1 MSSQLTV
8 QHRYYPRLSS
18 VITENDIPDILGFIK
33 TGIVN
38 LLDRIYFKDL
48 QYSKS
53 PKGDSAFYSLSV
65 VSGRLDIEIPG
76 TGIFLVLN
84 PDQSV
89 ENVDNYISSFPITI
103 EYQWKILAYLR
114 YFSLGN
120 FSFDPEQIFEV
131 ALRILNIS
139 EEQAIAH
146 FVNTFVEPENQNIS
160 PLQQFVKDI
169 NAANDWNINLPTEAT
184 TLPEVVENI
193 FEKSA
198 GKYASLVA
206 FGSYL
211 ATSDLQETSAKV
223 KVYFQSM
230 IPQDI
235 DEFIKEVILP
245 KFRATLL
252 LSAAIEFPRNILK
265 PVYREGTKDPND
277 DTKYLSLEV
286 IPEPEKVT
294 LEFAEALFYADTEK
308 GFGYN
313 LDLVLNTNYPAQI
326 GNTGL
331 IIDIHNL
338 KIDISKTENIAEADA
353 DGRPKDFMGVYMEY
367 TEIFLPKKWFKKQ
380 DGQTIGISAN
390 HLLVGTGG
398 VSGNIAVRATYPTKI
413 ETGKTKVI
421 NYFQD
426 YFNLS
431 YPVKVAGSNNPIS
444 NHTQLVDYMND
455 VLESPSQLKFQFPL
469 SLKLK
474 GSNEEI
480 TFTTESGYYEFLKNL
495 PPLFTEGV
503 FESWF
508 LWFALGDQSKPENKK
523 VWSIGFQKFD
533 IDFYH
538 GKVVHSSLH
547 AALKIPKFKR
557 IKDNGEL
564 SDETLYVDIY
574 GEWESSENFKLSANF
589 LPDGLS
595 MKLFRNI
602 ILTLQSA
609 ELGKSGNEFFIR
621 ADTKISFPEE
631 SVVSKLF
638 QGKEIDLPAIRI
650 YSNGRFEIAGGVS
663 FIPVNFTLPL
673 GPVEMS
679 VTGLHLGSVQKEYK
693 GKIRNY
699 NYIGFDGALS
709 VDPIGVDIKGNG
721 IKYYYT
727 TDDDD
732 HRDADGEPTGHNYL
746 HISTLEIDL
755 IIPGTATEEQAMA
768 VIRGSLTIPDPGV
781 SEEYAG
787 SVMIKLPKA
796 KISGEAAMR
805 LNPKNKSF
813 LVKAAVEFPS
823 PVIPLGPVGI
833 YGFAGLIGKKYVA
846 DKKVVFPNDADSK
859 SWYDYYMA
867 PEQGIGVDKF
877 RDPSQTGEYDNP
889 FSIGVGASLATMA
902 DGGRTFS
909 MRAMMLLSLPAT
921 FAIDAGLSILSERLQ
936 LTDKR
941 VPPFYAFIIIG
952 DDSLEFGA
960 GANYQINKSSGWF
973 IDIQAE
979 IQAGFF
985 FKNQRPWYI
994 NFGTKEKPITATLFK
1009 GILNIKAQSFLMISA
1024 AGIEAGAKVGFD
1036 FDLII
1041 ARAWV
1046 MVEVGAHI
1054 SFERPQVGGYIY
1066 IEGGLS
1072 IKILIVQVSV
1082 AVSVFFS
1089 VELVKPFLIFA
1100 QLRIQF
1106 ELRIKLWIVKIK
1118 IRFNVLLTFKW
1129 EKNKQ
1134 VDNTPI
1140 APLTFQSISDPD
1152 YPKIVRTNDSVKG
1165 IHMLT
1170 GEPFDL
1176 MFVKTEVK
1184 NNGAAAVYP
1193 AVNTVMETDCII
1205 PLDTFIDIKVEKGLA
1220 PSALVD
1226 TIIGSH
1232 TGAANNHIEL
1242 IPPNEVV
1249 KGGRTLRQVKHKYS
1263 IEEIEVKMAVGNSWV
1278 DYHPFEALFT
1288 RRRGDI
1294 DISSLRIGHWQ
1305 RNSDQYDTIRLM
1317 ATSPFSFMDA
1327 GEPGWFVPDQYGI
1340 TPSSLFCTYQEEQW
1354 HISNFLNVPLGT
1366 EYIPPTGFIA
1376 YLICGAYYNIE
1387 GTYAQSYEIDEE
1399 GNVSEVSSGGKMVV
1413 RSVPNTLNYDKSLT
1427 FENSDNLMITL
1438 PEASAEVK
1446 LNLTTYA
1453 KGVTIKVYGK
1463 IISNNINPEYI
1474 PIGQMYLTKEQLI
1487 NPVVLN
1493 LGNMGDPLSLIKV
1506 IPDTNDKDRINE
1518 IHQEIAVI
1526 WAEAEASA
1534 GDGSTSVILNSQ
1546 QQAQL
1551 SILQNE
1557 LALLRSQSCTGVSC
1571 KNLNFKEI
1579 FNRSFVSLPLSK
1591 ISIINDQESLLN
1603 LNLSEILPEID
1614 FSSSSVLAIPRINNY
1629 SVKVVKVIKTSDNI
1643 DIQLKDT
1650 IASSESSK
1658 SSLDF
1663 SSIIIQTEKIASDL
1677 TVTMT
1682 FDEINC
1688 CDSGLREDILCD
1700 YFDRLKTSITNCID
1714 YNRSFVENID
1724 CFDQMYRSIDDFDNQ
1739 YPHYVIGDKY
1749 DFPTE
1754 WEYDE
1759 QNPPTVAEALE
1770 EAYGIIE
1777 MIKRNE
1783 GNCGCVGSD
1792 GGETESICTT
1802 SIQEVSWKTI
1812 NEYEYEQTI
1821 PDQEAV
1827 SENSQATM
1835 DAMSKTIQPV
1845 WRPNTTYMLRFR
1857 LKDEVLFN
1865 GNTISSVF
1873 DYYYGFKTM
1882 GPVGHFH
1889 KQNPN
1894 YLGNN
1899 KEEEKTLTS
1908 LRSYLDYKRS
1918 YPNPDGNLMGSKPL
1932 FYGNEQCKI
1941 DLFFDKPYTY
1951 HMFSN
1956 WKEYNGLNE
1965 IEMDMPIVIKDP
1977 VSEAIIPY
1985 PLPEEWNEEDVPG
1998 VESVWINEEIQ
2009 EFPAVDPRLPI
2020 SIQNYLRYLKELMD
2034 NPGLVKCKLNIGTIT
2049 SPSVKMRIVT
2059 FTNLKPEK
2067 LYTAIVYSAYD
2078 ANEDGE
2084 INNRED
2090 QDGLITYEEIQK
2102 VHEFAFRTSRYENFR
2117 EQVMSYK
2124 LTEADDNNNT
2134 IQTGQAVY
2142 ELRLNLNAS
2151 QINNLYA
2158 LVVRKSNVE
2167 TESLRN
2173 NYIHEF
2179 DRALEGILNIKP
2191 LDPPTHTD
2199 FVKIMDD
2206 TTGNVIAIL
2215 VRNPEPFNDPRIP
2228 LEDMNDVLKVPGT
2241 KGDSVKY
2248 KILWSKDYSQA
2259 IVMHETKKITAKD
2272 LQFQFLYKTWNGS
2285 QRKYI
2290 VKDETD
2296 LNEEE
2301 KLNTVITEP
2310 IIINK

>member
-1 MSSQLTV
+1 
-8 QHRYYPRLSS
+8 
-18 VITENDIPDILGFIK
+18 
-33 TGIVN
+33 
-38 LLDRIYFKDL
+38 
-48 QYSKS
+48 
-53 PKGDSAFYSLSV
+53 
-65 VSGRLDIEIPG
+65 
-76 TGIFLVLN
+76 
-84 PDQSV
+84 
-89 ENVDNYISSFPITI
+89 
-103 EYQWKILAYLR
+103 
-114 YFSLGN
+114 
-120 FSFDPEQIFEV
+120 
-131 ALRILNIS
+131 
-139 EEQAIAH
+139 
-146 FVNTFVEPENQNIS
+146 
-160 PLQQFVKDI
+160 
-169 NAANDWNINLPTEAT
+169 
-184 TLPEVVENI
+184 
-193 FEKSA
+193 
-198 GKYASLVA
+198 
-206 FGSYL
+206 
-211 ATSDLQETSAKV
+211 
-223 KVYFQSM
+223 
-230 IPQDI
+230 
-235 DEFIKEVILP
+235 
-245 KFRATLL
+245 
-252 LSAAIEFPRNILK
+252 
-265 PVYREGTKDPND
+265 
-277 DTKYLSLEV
+277 
-286 IPEPEKVT
+286 
-294 LEFAEALFYADTEK
+294 
-308 GFGYN
+308 
-313 LDLVLNTNYPAQI
+313 
-326 GNTGL
+326 
-331 IIDIHNL
+331 
-338 KIDISKTENIAEADA
+338 
-353 DGRPKDFMGVYMEY
+353 
-367 TEIFLPKKWFKKQ
+367 
-380 DGQTIGISAN
+380 
-390 HLLVGTGG
+390 
-398 VSGNIAVRATYPTKI
+398 
-413 ETGKTKVI
+413 
-421 NYFQD
+421 
-426 YFNLS
+426 
-431 YPVKVAGSNNPIS
+431 
-444 NHTQLVDYMND
+444 
-455 VLESPSQLKFQFPL
+455 
-469 SLKLK
+469 
-474 GSNEEI
+474 
-480 TFTTESGYYEFLKNL
+480 
-495 PPLFTEGV
+495 
-503 FESWF
+503 
-508 LWFALGDQSKPENKK
+508 
-523 VWSIGFQKFD
+523 
-533 IDFYH
+533 
-538 GKVVHSSLH
+538 
-547 AALKIPKFKR
+547 
-557 IKDNGEL
+557 
-564 SDETLYVDIY
+564 
-574 GEWESSENFKLSANF
+574 
-589 LPDGLS
+589 
-595 MKLFRNI
+595 
-602 ILTLQSA
+602 
-609 ELGKSGNEFFIR
+609 
-621 ADTKISFPEE
+621 
-631 SVVSKLF
+631 
-638 QGKEIDLPAIRI
+638 
-650 YSNGRFEIAGGVS
+650 
-663 FIPVNFTLPL
+663 
-673 GPVEMS
+673 
-679 VTGLHLGSVQKEYK
+679 LGSVQKEFE

-727 TDDDD
+727 TDDDENGNIGD
-732 HRDADGEPTGHNYL
+732 NYL

-781 SEEYAG
+781 SNEYAG

-796 KISGEAAMR
+796 KISGEAAMM

-823 PVIPLGPVGI
+823 PIIPLGPVGI

-877 RDPSQTGEYDNP
+877 RDPSQTGDYDNP

-909 MRAMMLLSLPAT
+909 MRAMMLLSLPSM

-1072 IKILIVQVSV
+1072 LNLWIIKVSL

-1089 VELVKPFLIFA
+1089 VELIKPFLIFA

-1106 ELRIKLWIVKIK
+1106 ELRIKLWIIKIR

-1129 EKNKQ
+1129 EKEKN
-1134 VDNTPI
+1134 VDQAAI
-1140 APLTFQSISDPD
+1140 APLTFQTVTDVD
-1152 YPKIVRTNDSVKG
+1152 YPKIARTNDSVKG

-1176 MFVKTEVK
+1176 NFISSKTRPMNDGQLPSFPPVSTEI
-1184 NNGAAAVYP
+1184 NA
-1193 AVNTVMETDCII
+1193 IL

-1263 IEEIEVKMAVGNSWV
+1263 IEDIEVKMAVGNSWV
-1278 DYHPFEALFT
+1278 DYHPYEALFT

-1305 RNSDQYDTIRLM
+1305 KNSDQYDTIRLM

-1327 GEPGWFVPDQYGI
+1327 GEPGWFVPEQYGI
-1340 TPSSLFCTYQEEQW
+1340 TPSSLFCTHQEEQW

-1366 EYIPPTGFIA
+1366 EYIPPAGFNA

-1387 GTYAQSYEIDEE
+1387 GTYTQSYEVDEE
-1399 GNVSEVSSGGKMVV
+1399 GNVSEISSGGNMVV

-1438 PEASAEVK
+1438 PEASAKVK

-1453 KGVTIKVYGK
+1453 KGVTIEVYKK
-1463 IISNNINPEYI
+1463 IISNSIKPDYGI
-1474 PIGQMYLTKEQLI
+1474 LDSLYYTKAQL
-1487 NPVVLN
+1487 NNVLEFS
-1493 LGNMGDPLSLIKV
+1493 LQEMGDSISLIKI

-1518 IHQEIAVI
+1518 IHQEIAAI
-1526 WAEAEASA
+1526 WAEAEANA
-1534 GDGSTSVILNSQ
+1534 GDGVTSVILNSQ

-1551 SILQNE
+1551 DILQDE

-1579 FNRSFVSLPLSK
+1579 FNRSFVILPLSK

-1603 LNLSEILPEID
+1603 LNLFEILPEID
-1614 FSSSSVLAIPRINNY
+1614 FSSSSAIAIPRINNY
-1629 SVKVVKVIKTSDNI
+1629 SVKVVKVIKTGDNI
-1643 DIQLKDT
+1643 NIQLKDA

-1658 SSLDF
+1658 SSLEF
-1663 SSIIIQTEKIASDL
+1663 SSIIIQTEKIASNL
-1677 TVTMT
+1677 RVTIT

-1700 YFDRLKTSITNCID
+1700 YFDRLKTTITNCID
-1714 YNRSFVENID
+1714 YNKSFVENLD

-1739 YPHYVIGDKY
+1739 YPQYVIGDKY
-1749 DFPTE
+1749 DFPNE

-1821 PDQEAV
+1821 PDQEAI

-1835 DAMSKTIQPV
+1835 DAMTKTIQPV
-1845 WRPNTTYMLRFR
+1845 WRPNTNYMLRFR

-1865 GNTISSVF
+1865 GNTVSTVF

-1889 KQNPN
+1889 KQTE
-1894 YLGNN
+1894 YLQFLDENGNTKKY
-1899 KEEEKTLTS
+1899 KEEEKALTS
-1908 LRSYLDYKRS
+1908 LRSYIDYKRS

-1956 WKEYNGLNE
+1956 WKAYNGLNE
-1965 IEMDMPIVIKDP
+1965 IKMDMPIVIKDP

-1998 VESVWINEEIQ
+1998 VDYEWVDEEDPKLPLSVQTYINYWVEASQNSDIMDCT
-2009 EFPAVDPRLPI
+2009 FDLGDPIVP
-2020 SIQNYLRYLKELMD
+2020 
-2034 NPGLVKCKLNIGTIT
+2034 P
-2049 SPSVKMRIVT
+2049 VKMKSVT
-2059 FTNLKPEK
+2059 LTNLKPEK

-2078 ANEDGE
+2078 ANGDGE
-2084 INNRED
+2084 IKNQVKMENDEE
-2090 QDGLITYEEIQK
+2090 IIIYEEKRK

-2142 ELRLNLNAS
+2142 ELRLNLTAS

-2158 LVVRKSNVE
+2158 LVIRKSNVE
-2167 TESLRN
+2167 TDALRN

-2206 TTGNVIAIL
+2206 ITGDIIAIL

-2228 LEDMNDVLKVPGT
+2228 LEDMNDVLKVLGA
-2241 KGDSVKY
+2241 KEDSVKY
-2248 KILWSKDYSQA
+2248 KILWNKDYSQA
-2259 IVMHETKKITAKD
+2259 IVMHETKKILAED
-2272 LQFQFLYKTWNGS
+2272 LQFQFLYKTWNGN

-2301 KLNTVITEP
+2301 KLNTVITEL

>member
-1 MSSQLTV
+1 MSSQLPV
-8 QHRYYPRLSS
+8 QHRYYPRISS

-84 PDQSV
+84 PDQSG
-89 ENVDNYISSFPITI
+89 ENADNYISSFPITI

-146 FVNTFVEPENQNIS
+146 FVNTFVEPENQNIT

-184 TLPEVVENI
+184 TLPEVVEDI

-223 KVYFQSM
+223 KVYFRSM

-286 IPEPEKVT
+286 IPENPAGSGNPKVM
-294 LEFAEALFYADTEK
+294 LSFAEALFYADTEK

-390 HLLVGTGG
+390 HLLGGTGG

-444 NHTQLVDYMND
+444 NHAQLVGYMND

-480 TFTTESGYYEFLKNL
+480 IFTTESGYYEFLKNL

-503 FESWF
+503 FESRFIWF
-508 LWFALGDQSKPENKK
+508 VLGDQSKPENKK

-547 AALKIPKFKR
+547 AALEIPKFKR
-557 IKDNGEL
+557 ILPDGVVSK
-564 SDETLYVDIY
+564 ETLYVDIY

-589 LPDGLS
+589 LSNVLS
-595 MKLFRNI
+595 IKLFKNI

-609 ELGKSGNEFFIR
+609 ELGKSGNEFFIG
-621 ADTKISFPEE
+621 ADTKISIPEE

-638 QGKEIDLPAIRI
+638 KGKEIDLPAIRI

-679 VTGLHLGSVQKEYK
+679 VTGLHLGSVQKEFE

-721 IKYYYT
+721 VKYYYT
-727 TDDDD
+727 TDDED

-846 DKKVVFPNDADSK
+846 DKKVVFPDDADSK

-1072 IKILIVQVSV
+1072 LNLWVIKVSL

-1100 QLRIQF
+1100 QLRVQF
-1106 ELRIKLWIVKIK
+1106 ELRIKLWIIKIR

-1129 EKNKQ
+1129 EKEKN
-1134 VDNTPI
+1134 VDYAAI
-1140 APLTFQSISDPD
+1140 APITFQQDSNPD
-1152 YPKIVRTNDSVKG
+1152 YPKVKRTEDSVKG

-1232 TGAANNHIEL
+1232 TGTANNHIEL

-1288 RRRGDI
+1288 RIRGDI

-1327 GEPGWFVPDQYGI
+1327 GEPGWFVPEQYGI
-1340 TPSSLFCTYQEEQW
+1340 TPSSLFCTYKEEQW

-1387 GTYAQSYEIDEE
+1387 GTYAQSYEVDEE

-1413 RSVPNTLNYDKSLT
+1413 RSVPNNLNYDKSLT
-1427 FENSDNLMITL
+1427 FENADNLMITL

-1453 KGVTIKVYGK
+1453 IGVTIKIYGK
-1463 IISNNINPEYI
+1463 IISNNIKPEYI

-1493 LGNMGDPLSLIKV
+1493 LGNMGDPISLIKV

-1518 IHQEIAVI
+1518 IHQEIAAI
-1526 WAEAEASA
+1526 WAEAEANA
-1534 GDGSTSVILNSQ
+1534 GDGATSVILNPQ

-1551 SILQNE
+1551 ENLQKE
-1557 LALLRSQSCTGVSC
+1557 LEFLRSQSCSNADCIG
-1571 KNLNFKEI
+1571 LNFNILKDLY
-1579 FNRSFVSLPLSK
+1579 FSDPSLFEYTYF
-1591 ISIINDQESLLN
+1591 INDQYTYEIILARFGYYESLPVDFTTSSVVIVG
-1603 LNLSEILPEID
+1603 LSEDIADYGFVTKTVTKIVNKKEYLCVEVEESRIGGDSPEN
-1614 FSSSSVLAIPRINNY
+1614 P
-1629 SVKVVKVIKTSDNI
+1629 TDNSAGRKQNPMSY
-1643 DIQLKDT
+1643 DETDYMYK
-1650 IASSESSK
+1650 
-1658 SSLDF
+1658 F
-1663 SSIIIQTEKIASDL
+1663 SIIKIDKTPQKPIELSRSCCFEYNTE
-1677 TVTMT
+1677 
-1682 FDEINC
+1682 
-1688 CDSGLREDILCD
+1688 DS
-1700 YFDRLKTSITNCID
+1700 
-1714 YNRSFVENID
+1714 
-1724 CFDQMYRSIDDFDNQ
+1724 
-1739 YPHYVIGDKY
+1739 P
-1749 DFPTE
+1749 
-1754 WEYDE
+1754 
-1759 QNPPTVAEALE
+1759 
-1770 EAYGIIE
+1770 
-1777 MIKRNE
+1777 
-1783 GNCGCVGSD
+1783 
-1792 GGETESICTT
+1792 SICNT
-1802 SIQEVSWKTI
+1802 SIQELRWKTI
-1812 NEYEYEQTI
+1812 KEYEYEQTI
-1821 PDQEAV
+1821 PDQEAI

-1845 WRPNTTYMLRFR
+1845 WRPNTSYMLRFR

-1865 GNTISSVF
+1865 GNTISTVF

-1889 KQNPN
+1889 KQTE
-1894 YLGNN
+1894 YLEFLDENSST
-1899 KEEEKTLTS
+1899 KQHTEEEKALTS
-1908 LRSYLDYKRS
+1908 LRSYIDYKRS

-1951 HMFSN
+1951 HMFN
-1956 WKEYNGLNE
+1956 TWKAYNGLDE
-1965 IEMDMPIVIKDP
+1965 IKMDMPIMIKDP
-1977 VSEAIIPY
+1977 VSETIIPY
-1985 PLPEEWNEEDVPG
+1985 PLPENWSEEDVPG
-1998 VESVWINEEIQ
+1998 VDYEWINEE
-2009 EFPAVDPRLPI
+2009 DPKLPLSVQTYI
-2020 SIQNYLRYLKELMD
+2020 NYWVEASQNSEIMD
-2034 NPGLVKCKLNIGTIT
+2034 CTFDLGDPIV
-2049 SPSVKMRIVT
+2049 PPVKMRSVSL
-2059 FTNLKPEK
+2059 TNLKPEK

-2124 LTEADDNNNT
+2124 ITEADDNNNT

-2142 ELRLNLNAS
+2142 ELRLNLTAS

-2191 LDPPTHTD
+2191 LDSPTHTD

>member
-367 TEIFLPKKWFKKQ
+367 SEIFLPKKWFKKQ

-444 NHTQLVDYMND
+444 NHTQLVGYMND

-503 FESWF
+503 FESRF
-508 LWFALGDQSKPENKK
+508 IWFALGDQSKPENKK

-595 MKLFRNI
+595 MKLFENI

-609 ELGKSGNEFFIR
+609 ELGKSGNEFFIG
-621 ADTKISFPEE
+621 ADTKISIPEE

-638 QGKEIDLPAIRI
+638 KGKEIDLPAIRI
-650 YSNGRFEIAGGVS
+650 YSNGRFEIAGGIS

-679 VTGLHLGSVQKEYK
+679 VTGLHLGSVQKEYR

-721 IKYYYT
+721 IKFYYT
-727 TDDDD
+727 TDDDENGNVGD
-732 HRDADGEPTGHNYL
+732 NYL

-781 SEEYAG
+781 SDEYAG

-877 RDPSQTGEYDNP
+877 RDPSQTGDYNNP

-909 MRAMMLLSLPAT
+909 MRAMMLLSLPSM
-921 FAIDAGLSILSERLQ
+921 FAIDAGLSILSERLL

-952 DDSLEFGA
+952 EDSLEFGA

-994 NFGTKEKPITATLFK
+994 NFGTREKPITATLFK

-1046 MVEVGAHI
+1046 MVEVGSHI

-1072 IKILIVQVSV
+1072 LKLLIIQVNIV
-1082 AVSVFFS
+1082 VSVFFS
-1089 VELVKPFLIFA
+1089 VELIKPFLIFA
-1100 QLRIQF
+1100 QLRVQF
-1106 ELRIKLWIVKIK
+1106 EIRIKLWIVKIK
-1118 IRFNVLLTFKW
+1118 IKFNVLLTFKW
-1129 EKNKQ
+1129 EKNKY
-1134 VDNTPI
+1134 VDRTAI
-1140 APLTFQSISDPD
+1140 APITYQSIPDPD
-1152 YPKIVRTNDSVKG
+1152 YPKISRTEDSVKG

-1170 GEPFDL
+1170 NEPFDL
-1176 MFVKTEVK
+1176 KFIKYDVK
-1184 NNGAAAVYP
+1184 NNGQAAAYP
-1193 AVNTVMETDCII
+1193 SVSTVIDSNYII
-1205 PLDTFIDIKVEKGLA
+1205 PLDTFIDIKIEKGLS
-1220 PSALVD
+1220 PSELVD
-1226 TIIGSH
+1226 AVIGSH
-1232 TGAANNHIEL
+1232 TGIANNFIEL
-1242 IPPNEVV
+1242 IPPRETV

-1263 IEEIEVKMAVGNSWV
+1263 IEEIEVKMAVGSSWEK
-1278 DYHPFEALFT
+1278 YHPFEALFS
-1288 RRRGDI
+1288 RRRGDSV
-1294 DISSLRIGHWQ
+1294 DISSLKIGHWQ
-1305 RNSDQYDTIRLM
+1305 KNSNQYDTIRLM
-1317 ATSPFSFMDA
+1317 ATSPFSYMDA
-1327 GEPGWFVPDQYGI
+1327 GEPGWVIPEQYGI
-1340 TPSSLFCTYQEEQW
+1340 TPSSLFCSFHIPHW
-1354 HISNFLNVPLGT
+1354 NISNFLNVPLGT
-1366 EYIPPTGFIA
+1366 EYIPPAGFIA

-1387 GTYAQSYEIDEE
+1387 GTYAQSYEVDEE
-1399 GNVSEVSSGGKMVV
+1399 GNVTEIASGGKMIV
-1413 RSVPNTLNYDKSLT
+1413 RSIPNTFSYEQSLT

-1438 PEASAEVK
+1438 PEASAEVE

-1453 KGVTIKVYGK
+1453 KGVTIEVYSK
-1463 IISNNINPEYI
+1463 IISNNIKPDYI
-1474 PIGQMYLTKEQLI
+1474 SIGKLYVKKEQLT
-1487 NPVVLN
+1487 NPVLLN
-1493 LGNMGDPLSLIKV
+1493 LGNMGDPISLIKV
-1506 IPDTNDKDRINE
+1506 IPDSNKKERITE
-1518 IHQEIAVI
+1518 IHEEIAAI
-1526 WAEAEASA
+1526 WAEAEANA
-1534 GDGSTSVILNSQ
+1534 GDGATSVILNPQ

-1551 SILQNE
+1551 ENLQKE
-1557 LALLRSQSCTGVSC
+1557 LEVLRSNACSNAGCFG
-1571 KNLNFKEI
+1571 LNFKI
-1579 FNRSFVSLPLSK
+1579 LKDLYFSDPSLFEYTYF
-1591 ISIINDQESLLN
+1591 INDQYTYENVLARFGYYEGLPVDFATSSVIIVS
-1603 LNLSEILPEID
+1603 LSEDIADYGFVTKTVTKIVNKKEYLCVEVEESRIGGDNPGNPTDRSEERMQNSI
-1614 FSSSSVLAIPRINNY
+1614 SSDETGKY
-1629 SVKVVKVIKTSDNI
+1629 K
-1643 DIQLKDT
+1643 
-1650 IASSESSK
+1650 
-1658 SSLDF
+1658 F
-1663 SSIIIQTEKIASDL
+1663 SIIKIDKILKKPIDL
-1677 TVTMT
+1677 SRS
-1682 FDEINC
+1682 C
-1688 CDSGLREDILCD
+1688 CFEYNTADS
-1700 YFDRLKTSITNCID
+1700 
-1714 YNRSFVENID
+1714 
-1724 CFDQMYRSIDDFDNQ
+1724 
-1739 YPHYVIGDKY
+1739 P
-1749 DFPTE
+1749 
-1754 WEYDE
+1754 
-1759 QNPPTVAEALE
+1759 
-1770 EAYGIIE
+1770 
-1777 MIKRNE
+1777 
-1783 GNCGCVGSD
+1783 
-1792 GGETESICTT
+1792 SICST
-1802 SIQEVSWKTI
+1802 SIQEVRWKTI

-1821 PDQEAV
+1821 PGQDAI

-1835 DAMSKTIQPV
+1835 DAMSKTIQPI
-1845 WRPNTTYMLRFR
+1845 WRPNTAYMLRFR
-1857 LKDEVLFN
+1857 LKDEVVFEGTSNSTL
-1865 GNTISSVF
+1865 F

-1889 KQNPN
+1889 KQSSD
-1894 YLGNN
+1894 YLGDN
-1899 KEEEKTLTS
+1899 KEEEKALTS

-1941 DLFFDKPYTY
+1941 YLFFDKPYTY
-1951 HMFSN
+1951 HMFN
-1956 WKEYNGLNE
+1956 TWKAYNGLDE
-1965 IEMDMPIVIKDP
+1965 IQMDMPIMIKDP
-1977 VSEAIIPY
+1977 VSETIIPY
-1985 PLPEEWNEEDVPG
+1985 PLPENWSEEDVPG
-1998 VESVWINEEIQ
+1998 VEYAW
-2009 EFPAVDPRLPI
+2009 VDEKDPNLPL
-2020 SIQNYLRYLKELMD
+2020 SIQTYIDYWTEASQNSDIMDCKFELGD
-2034 NPGLVKCKLNIGTIT
+2034 PIT
-2049 SPSVKMRIVT
+2049 PPVKMRSVSL
-2059 FTNLKPEK
+2059 TNLKPEK
-2067 LYTAIVYSAYD
+2067 LYTAMVYNAYD
-2078 ANEDGE
+2078 ANGNGE
-2084 INNRED
+2084 IKNQVD
-2090 QDGLITYEEIQK
+2090 KDGSITYEESQK

-2117 EQVMSYK
+2117 KQVMSYN
-2124 LTEADDNNNT
+2124 LNELDDNDKVIKT
-2134 IQTGQAVY
+2134 KQAVY
-2142 ELRLNLNAS
+2142 EIGLDITTQ

-2158 LVVRKSNVE
+2158 LVAKKPNAE
-2167 TESLRN
+2167 TDALRN
-2173 NYIHEF
+2173 NYIDEF
-2179 DRALEGILNIKP
+2179 DRALEGILNLKQ

-2199 FVKIMDD
+2199 FVKLMNNA
-2206 TTGNVIAIL
+2206 TNEVIAVL

-2228 LEDMNDVLKVPGT
+2228 LEDIEDTLKVLGIKGAGT
-2241 KGDSVKY
+2241 KY
-2248 KILWSKDYSQA
+2248 KVLWSKDYSQA
-2259 IVMHETKKITAKD
+2259 IIMHDTKKITAKN
-2272 LQFQFLYKTWNGS
+2272 LQFQFFYKTWDGN
-2285 QRKYI
+2285 QRKYV
-2290 VKDETD
+2290 VKIEDGIK
-2296 LNEEE
+2296 EEE
-2301 KLNTVITEP
+2301 KLNTVVTEA
-2310 IIINK
+2310 IIINNK